1 MRQIPFRLAI
11 LPPRAE
17 AGDASMTPA
26 DDNQLERARC
36 RIIGL
41 VKEGHTDKALEL
53 YRELAFSIEND
64 GRIFAYEFNEYWKD
78 VGTVDS
84 LWESSDDN
92 MLRLLFSK

>member
-64 GRIFAYEFNEYWKD
+64 GRIFDLATVASVYQIGAWLN
-78 VGTVDS
+78 VGAACYT
-84 LWESSDDN
+84 
-92 MLRLLFSK
+92 